1 MRKTASWA
9 PTAALITAIVTL
21 AALPAHACWD
31 EAAARYRVSSELLY
45 AIARTE
51 SALDPQAV
59 GRNRNGTRDIGLMQI
74 NSAWLPPL
82 AAHGIGERDLFD
94 PCTSIHVGAWI
105 LAGNVQR
112 LGYTWDAVGA
122 YNAANPALRRAY
134 VDKVRRHLR
143 SADDS
148 PHRAR
153 HSTTR
158 TAMSLIRRRG
168 GAVPVAVVRALAAG
182 SALAGTTGT
191 EFQTMYTTLLN
202 WATGFLG
209 KSIAIAAFILGAGIG
224 IARSSPIPALA
235 GVVFALFMVY
245 VPTIIDSIMTAVI

>member
-1 MRKTASWA
+1 MATQCGSLDAPRFRVNVRGFRLRTKASWA
-9 PTAALITAIVTL
+9 PTAGLITAIVTL

-74 NSAWLPPL
+74 NSAWLPTL
-82 AAHGIGERDLFD
+82 AVHGIGERDLFD

-122 YNAANPALRRAY
+122 YNAVSPALRRAY
-134 VDKVRRHLR
+134 VDKVSRHLR

-148 PHRAR
+148 AHRAR
-153 HSTTR
+153 RGATR
-158 TAMSLIRRRG
+158 TAITRG
-168 GAVPVAVVRALAAG
+168 DHRAPVVA
-182 SALAGTTGT
+182 
-191 EFQTMYTTLLN
+191 TL
-202 WATGFLG
+202 
-209 KSIAIAAFILGAGIG
+209 
-224 IARSSPIPALA
+224 P
-235 GVVFALFMVY
+235 
-245 VPTIIDSIMTAVI
+245 